1 MASRLPRPTQE
12 LVYSVRVDIIADSGK
27 KHDLAVVLTAI
38 LTVVCS
44 MIPSPS
50 KFITAEAL
58 VVSVSFFKNYFQIFT
73 TLSEPVPICNISAQR
88 LLRDSG
94 SSSPVKQMV
103 NKEWQVVLRQSTGK
117 VVLYHSSSNRLSVHH
132 EPSSSGTSTN
142 RSLSSRNTIK
152 HCPLCLQSLNILPIQ
167 ATSNSTAKNKHT
179 QHEHTVTQD
188 SYFEL
193 LSQSQCNTPRTS
205 PPITPLKRSCN
216 SSIDSI
222 DFNVSDQQP
231 LSQDKRIDG
240 YYQRF
245 FKEVMKLGRGQKGS
259 VFLCT
264 HTLDGNPLGDYAIKK
279 IAVGQSSQELIQVL
293 NEVKFLESLR
303 HNNITQY
310 HHAWIEESQ
319 LSRFGPKVPVL
330 YILMNFANGG
340 TLDDYIS
347 LRKGIKSTG
356 TSSPNDHQ
364 TTQDDAIERN
374 RMKDRFRKQ
383 QSNLHSRLSTWNY
396 PSVSQDKKGTD
407 DRAVHLFSF
416 DEILNIFEDTCR
428 GLGFLHSQGILHHDL
443 KTENVLLHWASEDA
457 MIPTA
462 MISDFGSSISQ
473 SENWS
478 RERTGRTG
486 TLDWVPPESLKKD
499 PKTGKLNEVTQKGD
513 LWQLGLVL
521 HSLCFFRLPYAH
533 SEDIDLL
540 KDEITR
546 YPGFLIY
553 EPAGES
559 ERKMHRTDLPRSMI
573 KLLSELLCLEARL
586 RPSCERVLR
595 SLEKIRECVPHDSP
609 VHHQH
614 PKGSTTVL
622 QPEGFDSPGSALV
635 KRRRI
640 FIDSSD
646 PDLSSPDL
654 KEEEEEEG
662 DTSKELAMVTR
673 STSSSSSTST
683 TTTSPRSTRTAL
695 LSPFITPDEHLNQL
709 YDTQSSFI
717 GSLRRRIQESLS
729 FLNVLTSLLS
739 SPWLSVSNLP
749 NNQNQIQQDY
759 SLDQFLVAVMS
770 LIIFNTL
777 ELLMCDPLVS
787 VLVLIFQTFWF
798 I

>member
-1 MASRLPRPTQE
+1 
-12 LVYSVRVDIIADSGK
+12 
-27 KHDLAVVLTAI
+27 
-38 LTVVCS
+38 
-44 MIPSPS
+44 
-50 KFITAEAL
+50 
-58 VVSVSFFKNYFQIFT
+58 
-73 TLSEPVPICNISAQR
+73 
-88 LLRDSG
+88 
-94 SSSPVKQMV
+94 MV

-553 EPAGES
+553 ESAGES
-559 ERKMHRTDLPRSMI
+559 ERKMNRSDLPRSMI
-573 KLLSELLCLEARL
+573 KLLSELLCLEARS

-595 SLEKIRECVPHDSP
+595 SLEKIRDSIPHESP
-609 VHHQH
+609 VHHPHQ
-614 PKGSTTVL
+614 KGSTTVL
-622 QPEGFDSPGSALV
+622 QPEGFDVPFSYGSALV

-662 DTSKELAMVTR
+662 DTSKELTMVTR

-709 YDTQSSFI
+709 YDPRPRLLKPIHFPQSSLNHLHHSYFFRIFVHRFAPSAYPRIIKLLERPYFAPFFAMVICIKSLLFLKIIVFI
-717 GSLRRRIQESLS
+717 GSDYHPFKHHQVII
-729 FLNVLTSLLS
+729 S
-739 SPWLSVSNLP
+739 SSSSNTGFSLP

>member
-1 MASRLPRPTQE
+1 
-12 LVYSVRVDIIADSGK
+12 
-27 KHDLAVVLTAI
+27 
-38 LTVVCS
+38 
-44 MIPSPS
+44 
-50 KFITAEAL
+50 
-58 VVSVSFFKNYFQIFT
+58 
-73 TLSEPVPICNISAQR
+73 
-88 LLRDSG
+88 
-94 SSSPVKQMV
+94 MV

-374 RMKDRFRKQ
+374 RMKDRFRKN
-383 QSNLHSRLSTWNY
+383 NLIFIHDYLLGIILLFHKTRKEQMTGQFICL
-396 PSVSQDKKGTD
+396 VSMK
-407 DRAVHLFSF
+407 
-416 DEILNIFEDTCR
+416 
-428 GLGFLHSQGILHHDL
+428 FLISSKIPVVGILHHDL

-595 SLEKIRECVPHDSP
+595 SLEKTRECVPHDSP

-709 YDTQSSFI
+709 YDTRPRLLKPLHFPQSSLNHPHSHHSYFFRIFVHRFAPSAYPRIIKLLERPYFAPFFAMVICIKSLLFLKIIVFI
-717 GSLRRRIQESLS
+717 GSDYHPFKHHQVII
-729 FLNVLTSLLS
+729 S
-739 SPWLSVSNLP
+739 SSSNTGFSLP

>member
-1 MASRLPRPTQE
+1 MYQLFSNLHDSLRASFPSFKLYVQ
-12 LVYSVRVDIIADSGK
+12 K
-27 KHDLAVVLTAI
+27 
-38 LTVVCS
+38 LTVCFSAPLRASPHLQHQRPAFAPRLRFLVS
-44 MIPSPS
+44 SKTDGQQRMAGRTTAVNGESGSLPLKLKQTISPS
-50 KFITAEAL
+50 RTI
-58 VVSVSFFKNYFQIFT
+58 IFR
-73 TLSEPVPICNISAQR
+73 NF
-88 LLRDSG
+88 
-94 SSSPVKQMV
+94 
-103 NKEWQVVLRQSTGK
+103 NQS
-117 VVLYHSSSNRLSVHH
+117 
-132 EPSSSGTSTN
+132 
-142 RSLSSRNTIK
+142 
-152 HCPLCLQSLNILPIQ
+152 SLNILPIQ

-553 EPAGES
+553 ESAGES
-559 ERKMHRTDLPRSMI
+559 ERKMNRSDLPRSMI
-573 KLLSELLCLEARL
+573 KLLSELLCLEARS

-595 SLEKIRECVPHDSP
+595 SLEKIRDSIPHESP
-609 VHHQH
+609 VHHPHQ
-614 PKGSTTVL
+614 KGSTTVL
-622 QPEGFDSPGSALV
+622 QPRVRFPGSP
-635 KRRRI
+635 
-640 FIDSSD
+640 SSNVVV
-646 PDLSSPDL
+646 SSSTLQTPIYQ
-654 KEEEEEEG
+654 EEEEEG
-662 DTSKELAMVTR
+662 DTSKELTMVTR

-683 TTTSPRSTRTAL
+683 TTTSPRSGRTAL

-709 YDTQSSFI
+709 YDPRPRLLKPIHFPQSSLKSSHHSYFFRIFVHRFAPSAYPRIIKLLERPYFAPFFAMVICIKVLIVVLKIIVFIGSDYHPFKHHQSSF
-717 GSLRRRIQESLS
+717 
-729 FLNVLTSLLS
+729 LL
-739 SPWLSVSNLP
+739 L
-749 NNQNQIQQDY
+749 
-759 SLDQFLVAVMS
+759 
-770 LIIFNTL
+770 LIRGVIL
-777 ELLMCDPLVS
+777 LVS
-787 VLVLIFQTFWF
+787 GLGFNFSSSTTCHILYLPSILAATKTHPKQLS
-798 I
+798 

>member
-1 MASRLPRPTQE
+1 MAGRTTAVNGESGSLPLKLKQT
-12 LVYSVRVDIIADSGK
+12 I
-27 KHDLAVVLTAI
+27 
-38 LTVVCS
+38 
-44 MIPSPS
+44 SPS
-50 KFITAEAL
+50 RTI
-58 VVSVSFFKNYFQIFT
+58 IFR
-73 TLSEPVPICNISAQR
+73 NF
-88 LLRDSG
+88 
-94 SSSPVKQMV
+94 
-103 NKEWQVVLRQSTGK
+103 NQS
-117 VVLYHSSSNRLSVHH
+117 
-132 EPSSSGTSTN
+132 
-142 RSLSSRNTIK
+142 
-152 HCPLCLQSLNILPIQ
+152 SLNILPIQ

-216 SSIDSI
+216 SRSTLLILI
-222 DFNVSDQQP
+222 
-231 LSQDKRIDG
+231 QDKRIDG

-264 HTLDGNPLGDYAIKK
+264 HTLDGNPLGDYAIK
-279 IAVGQSSQELIQVL
+279 AVGQSSQELIQVL

-499 PKTGKLNEVTQKGD
+499 PKT
-513 LWQLGLVL
+513 
-521 HSLCFFRLPYAH
+521 
-533 SEDIDLL
+533 
-540 KDEITR
+540 
-546 YPGFLIY
+546 
-553 EPAGES
+553 AGES
-559 ERKMHRTDLPRSMI
+559 ERKMNRSDLPRSMI
-573 KLLSELLCLEARL
+573 KLLSELLCLEARS

-595 SLEKIRECVPHDSP
+595 SLEKIRDSIPHESP
-609 VHHQH
+609 VHHPHQ
-614 PKGSTTVL
+614 KGSTTVL
-622 QPEGFDSPGSALV
+622 QPEGFDVPFSYGSALV

-662 DTSKELAMVTR
+662 DTNQ
-673 STSSSSSTST
+673 TSSSSSTST
-683 TTTSPRSTRTAL
+683 TTTSPRSGRTAL

-709 YDTQSSFI
+709 YDPRPRLLKPIHFPQSSLNHLHHSYFFRIFVHRFAPSAYPRIIKLLERPYFAPFFAMVICIKSLLFLKIIVFI
-717 GSLRRRIQESLS
+717 GSDYHPFKHHQVII
-729 FLNVLTSLLS
+729 S
-739 SPWLSVSNLP
+739 SSSSNTGFSLP

-787 VLVLIFQTFWF
+787 VLVLIFQLHHMSHSVFTLHLSCYKKPHPKQLS
-798 I
+798 